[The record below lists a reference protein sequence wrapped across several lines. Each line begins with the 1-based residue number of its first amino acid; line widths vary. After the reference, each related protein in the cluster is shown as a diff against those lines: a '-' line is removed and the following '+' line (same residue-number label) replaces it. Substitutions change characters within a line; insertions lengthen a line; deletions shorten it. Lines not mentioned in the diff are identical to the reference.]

1 MSDIDLIPNPPPL
14 ARPVLYLFRS
24 GALRQSVHKILKAHA
39 ESPIHKRI
47 FGVEGPKEF
56 YKGLNQE
63 AFFPVF
69 TVCVWSDRDAKTVD
83 LTKFVNA
90 VSTRNEVDIALFVPV
105 DSLLQKSSNWSV
117 LKTACIF
124 IEELP
129 VTDTTIE
136 GYLRFLVAKTDLV
149 RNPNLIDEPGFTDL
163 FREYVRKETPD
174 LFALKNFFDR
184 VVLLQTDHNTGD
196 FREVGDEGHGPHLR
210 ANSLRQLR
218 RFIAGGL
225 GRDFVEWLRALD
237 ERYGTKGWS
246 AKDVVCEL
254 YRLVWTLS
262 KARQSVPP
270 NFNRNLVLW
279 SFLCLAWEKRILDAS
294 RKEDGRARRPPDL
307 VMFTVEQM
315 GREFMARSN
324 AVDSIR
330 HLHLPK
336 LVDRPQVQIDDRIRL
351 WRVRTLEMA
360 CSLLRNMN
368 GSDAWTSR
376 LRDEAQNALACMR
389 AESNEEIT
397 ADSQKRSESRVDAHF
412 QPARFGDI
420 IGQAGAVEG
429 LRRRLW
435 SGADRSILLYGPK
448 GVGKLT
454 LARLYAKAVFC
465 AKWASGQSPCGQCES
480 CMNFDSGTILGY
492 TEFDASRHNSLEA
505 ARLLANELKADAIPD
520 QRVYVVRSADSYS
533 SQSFDVFLKRF
544 EDLPSSITFILLAED
559 LRKVRLAIQSRC
571 EIWAMKPLNL
581 IDSKSLAQ
589 RFCSAYGLDY
599 DDALLTLVAQASRG
613 LPQRLHEQ
621 VSLLQKTENA
631 TFDELKRTL
640 GLDWMN
646 DFIRDWLR
654 ESSVRNA
661 SNQNPQN
668 EVCKQEISSL
678 QILLAVINNLE
689 INEETLRIDPGLSV
703 VDRELLQTLIARL
716 NTAANLSATT
726 STEMWRELAESA
738 LRGFVESNAANILLN
753 DFLWL
758 RR

>member
-1 MSDIDLIPNPPPL
+1 M
-14 ARPVLYLFRS
+14 
-24 GALRQSVHKILKAHA
+24 
-39 ESPIHKRI
+39 
-47 FGVEGPKEF
+47 
-56 YKGLNQE
+56 
-63 AFFPVF
+63 
-69 TVCVWSDRDAKTVD
+69 
-83 LTKFVNA
+83 
-90 VSTRNEVDIALFVPV
+90 
-105 DSLLQKSSNWSV
+105 
-117 LKTACIF
+117 
-124 IEELP
+124 
-129 VTDTTIE
+129 
-136 GYLRFLVAKTDLV
+136 
-149 RNPNLIDEPGFTDL
+149 
-163 FREYVRKETPD
+163 
-174 LFALKNFFDR
+174 
-184 VVLLQTDHNTGD
+184 
-196 FREVGDEGHGPHLR
+196 
-210 ANSLRQLR
+210 
-218 RFIAGGL
+218 
-225 GRDFVEWLRALD
+225 
-237 ERYGTKGWS
+237 
-246 AKDVVCEL
+246 
-254 YRLVWTLS
+254 
-262 KARQSVPP
+262 
-270 NFNRNLVLW
+270 
-279 SFLCLAWEKRILDAS
+279 
-294 RKEDGRARRPPDL
+294 
-307 VMFTVEQM
+307 
-315 GREFMARSN
+315 
-324 AVDSIR
+324 
-330 HLHLPK
+330 
-336 LVDRPQVQIDDRIRL
+336 
-351 WRVRTLEMA
+351 
-360 CSLLRNMN
+360 
-368 GSDAWTSR
+368 
-376 LRDEAQNALACMR
+376 
-389 AESNEEIT
+389 
-397 ADSQKRSESRVDAHF
+397 
-412 QPARFGDI
+412 
-420 IGQAGAVEG
+420 
-429 LRRRLW
+429 
-435 SGADRSILLYGPK
+435 
-448 GVGKLT
+448 
-454 LARLYAKAVFC
+454 
-465 AKWASGQSPCGQCES
+465 
-480 CMNFDSGTILGY
+480 
-492 TEFDASRHNSLEA
+492 
-505 ARLLANELKADAIPD
+505 LANELKADAIPD